1 MRKPKATVLM
11 PVYNAAPY
19 LREAVN
25 SIVNQSF
32 RDFEFLI
39 FDDGSTD
46 GSREILE
53 SYDDPRIRLFCYQE
67 NTGYVRHLNR
77 GIELARGEYLFRMD
91 ADDIALPQ
99 RLERQVAFLDANPGV
114 GLCGSWAETPNTP
127 VRLLRRPCSH
137 EEICLQLLSGTTF
150 IHPTVAMRCSML
162 RRHGLRYR
170 EEYLYAED
178 YALWVECAKVTRMAI
193 IPEVLLRYRIH
204 DNSVS
209 TRYYQRQMAIVNEFR
224 TTQIEELLGRP
235 LREFEQTWATFSL
248 NYTRLLPML
257 KIRTLF
263 RNMERANA
271 RQGAYSPALLR
282 QYLLDRA
289 AYPLNR
295 LATKD
300 FHWIHLLNALLLGA
314 FFPGIIHRLNIG
326 KKYRRLPGRIFR
338 RLQRLLYKPAIA
350 AGPSSDNVAAAPA
363 THSFLEPAA
372 AAPLKGAGRMQ

>member
-25 SIVNQSF
+25 SILNQSF

-46 GSREILE
+46 GSREILGA
-53 SYDDPRIRLFCYQE
+53 YDDPRIRLFCYPE

-114 GLCGSWAETPNTP
+114 GLCGSWAETPDTP
-127 VRLLRRPCSH
+127 ARLLRRPCSH
-137 EEICLQLLSGTTF
+137 EEIRLQLLSGTTF

-162 RRHGLRYR
+162 RQHGLRYR

-178 YALWVECAKVTRMAI
+178 YALWAECAKVTRMAI

-204 DNSVS
+204 ENSVS

-224 TTQIEELLGRP
+224 TTQVEELLGRP
-235 LREFEQTWATFSL
+235 LQAFEQAWATFSL
-248 NYTRLLPML
+248 DYTRLLPML

-289 AYPLNR
+289 AYPLNH
-295 LATKD
+295 LARKD
-300 FHWIHLLNALLLGA
+300 FHWIPLLNAILLGA
-314 FFPGIIHRLNIG
+314 CFPGIIHRLNIR
-326 KKYRRLPGRIFR
+326 KKCLHLPRRIFR
-338 RLQRLLYKPAIA
+338 RMLRLVYKPAA
-350 AGPSSDNVAAAPA
+350 SPGQSSDNGAAAPA
-363 THSFLEPAA
+363 AHSFIEPAGA
-372 AAPLKGAGRMQ
+372 IPLPGRMR